1 MEQEKCSIN
10 QSEKIIK
17 KVTFWGLFVNLA
29 LSALK
34 ITAGCLGNS
43 QAVFAD
49 GIHSASDS
57 ITDVAVIV
65 GSTFWS
71 APPDDDHPYGHGRIE
86 TAVTVFIGVFLVA
99 VALGMGYN
107 AVVSFGEK
115 SDSVPGMIAF
125 VAAVISI
132 VVKEILYRWNASVGK
147 KIRSSAMVANAWHH
161 RSDAM
166 SSIPAAAAVILSKIY
181 PGIGYVDNIGAI
193 IVCLFILYA
202 AYKISWN
209 ALRELTDVS
218 VEKDVCNLIESLA
231 LSVNGV
237 DDVHKCR
244 SRFFGSGIQVD
255 LHVLVNPEFTVR
267 EGHDISR
274 KVRRKLVEKGPNVID
289 VIVHLEPFEED
300 SSSS

>member
-1 MEQEKCSIN
+1 MCSIN
-10 QSEKIIK
+10 SSVKIVK
-17 KVTFWGLFVNLA
+17 KVTLWGLVVNIV

-34 ITAGCLGNS
+34 MLAGYFGNS

-65 GSTFWS
+65 GSTYWS

-86 TAVTVFIGVFLVA
+86 TAVTVFIGVLLVA

-125 VAAVISI
+125 VAAVVSI
-132 VVKEILYRWNASVGK
+132 IIKEILYRWNDSVGK
-147 KIRSSAMVANAWHH
+147 KIKSSAMLANAWHH

-166 SSIPAAAAVILSKIY
+166 SSIPVAVAVIVSKIY

-193 IVCLFILYA
+193 IVCLFILHA
-202 AYKISWN
+202 AYKISWK

-218 VEKDVCNLIESLA
+218 VEKDVCNLLESLA
-231 LSVNGV
+231 LSVEGV

-244 SRFFGSGIQVD
+244 TRFFGNGIQVD
-255 LHVLVNPEFTVR
+255 LHILVNPEFTVR

-274 KVRRKLVEKGPNVID
+274 KVRRKLVENGPDVLD
-289 VIVHLEPFEED
+289 VIVHLEPYET
-300 SSSS
+300 

>member
-1 MEQEKCSIN
+1 MKQENCSIN
-10 QSEKIIK
+10 SSEKIVK
-17 KVTFWGLFVNLA
+17 KVTLWGLAVNIA

-34 ITAGCLGNS
+34 MLAGYFGNS

-86 TAVTVFIGVFLVA
+86 TAVTVFIGVLLVV

-125 VAAVISI
+125 VAAVVSI
-132 VVKEILYRWNASVGK
+132 IVKEILYRWNSAVGK

-161 RSDAM
+161 RSDAF
-166 SSIPAAAAVILSKIY
+166 SSIPVAIAVIVSKIY

-202 AYKISWN
+202 AYKISWS

-231 LSVNGV
+231 LSVEGV

-244 SRFFGSGIQVD
+244 TRFFGSGIQVD

-267 EGHDISR
+267 KGHEISS
-274 KVRRKLVEKGPNVID
+274 KVRKKLVEKGPDVLD
-289 VIVHLEPFEED
+289 VIVHLEPYEE
-300 SSSS
+300 SPGL

>member
-1 MEQEKCSIN
+1 MKEKSCSVN
-10 QSEKIIK
+10 SNEKTVK
-17 KVTFWGLFVNLA
+17 KVTFFGLLINLA

-34 ITAGCLGNS
+34 MAAGYFGNS

-57 ITDVAVIV
+57 VTDVAVIV

-86 TAVTVFIGVFLVA
+86 TAVTVFIGLMLVG

-107 AVVSFGEK
+107 AVISFNER
-115 SDSVPGMIAF
+115 SNSTPGMIALI
-125 VAAVISI
+125 AALISV
-132 VVKEILYRWNASVGK
+132 VVKEFLYRWNASVGK

-161 RSDAM
+161 RSDAL
-166 SSIPAAAAVILSKIY
+166 SSIPAAVAVVASMIY
-181 PGIGYVDNIGAI
+181 PQVGFIDNIGAI
-193 IVCLFILYA
+193 IVCLFIFHA

-209 ALRELTDVS
+209 ALRELTDATA
-218 VEKDVCNLIESLA
+218 EKDVCDLLESIA
-231 LSVNGV
+231 ASVEGV
-237 DDVHKCR
+237 KDVHKCR

-255 LHVLVNPEFTVR
+255 LHVLVDGELSVR

-274 KVRRKLVEKGPNVID
+274 DVRRTLIKKGPDVID
-289 VIVHLEPFEED
+289 VIVHLEPYEE
-300 SSSS
+300 

>member
-1 MEQEKCSIN
+1 MEQEVCSIN
-10 QSEKIIK
+10 PSEKVVK
-17 KVTFWGLFVNLA
+17 KVSLWGLAINLL

-34 ITAGCLGNS
+34 ITAGYLGNS

-57 ITDVAVIV
+57 VTDVAVIV

-86 TAVTVFIGVFLVA
+86 TAVTVFIGVLLVA

-107 AVVSFGEK
+107 AVASFGEK

-125 VAAVISI
+125 AAAVISI
-132 VVKEILYRWNASVGK
+132 IVKEILYRWNFAVGK
-147 KIRSSAMVANAWHH
+147 KIRSSAMIANAWHH
-161 RSDAM
+161 RSDAL
-166 SSIPAAAAVILSKIY
+166 SSIPAAIAVIASKLY

-193 IVCLFILYA
+193 IVCLFILHA
-202 AYKISWN
+202 AYKISWS

-218 VEKDVCNLIESLA
+218 AEEEVCDLIESLA
-231 LSVNGV
+231 LSVEGV

-244 SRFFGSGIQVD
+244 SRFFGNGMHVD
-255 LHVLVNPEFTVR
+255 LHVLVDPELTVR
-267 EGHDISR
+267 QGHEISR
-274 KVRRKLVEKGPNVID
+274 KVRKKLVEEGPNVID
-289 VIVHLEPFEED
+289 VIVHLEPYED
-300 SSSS
+300 APGL

>member
-1 MEQEKCSIN
+1 MEQEMCSIN
-10 QSEKIIK
+10 SSVKIVK
-17 KVTFWGLFVNLA
+17 KVTLWGLVVNIV

-34 ITAGCLGNS
+34 MLAGYFGNS

-65 GSTFWS
+65 GSTYWS

-86 TAVTVFIGVFLVA
+86 TAVTVFIGVLLVA

-125 VAAVISI
+125 VAAVVSI
-132 VVKEILYRWNASVGK
+132 IIKEILYRWNDSVGK
-147 KIRSSAMVANAWHH
+147 KIKSSAMLANAWHH

-166 SSIPAAAAVILSKIY
+166 SSIPVAVAVIVSKIY

-193 IVCLFILYA
+193 IVCLFILHA
-202 AYKISWN
+202 AYKISWK

-218 VEKDVCNLIESLA
+218 VEKDVCNLLESLA
-231 LSVNGV
+231 LSVEGV

-244 SRFFGSGIQVD
+244 TRFFGNGIQVD
-255 LHVLVNPEFTVR
+255 LHILVNPEFTVR

-274 KVRRKLVEKGPNVID
+274 KVRRKLVENGPDVLD
-289 VIVHLEPFEED
+289 VIVHLEPYET
-300 SSSS
+300 